1 MRQQPFDRWEEQ
13 VRTTASAFP
22 YPPTPDVT
30 GAVLRRL
37 ATEPRGRRRIGI
49 LARTAVALA
58 VILAVLLAVPPVRA
72 ALLDILRIG
81 AVRILPAPVPD
92 VATPVRGSSPTPQP
106 GTAITS
112 GSPTV
117 VPTLPAVS
125 GLELSGEITLP
136 EARERVAFPIQLPA
150 HPPDLGPP
158 DRVFVERFGGSVVVL
173 VWQEPRA
180 DRVRL
185 ALYELGP
192 GVSAQK
198 VAPRVVRETSVN
210 GHRAV
215 WGEGAHLFR
224 LLGGGPDEEEYW
236 RVVESNVLIWEEGG
250 VTYRLE
256 TRRSL
261 KEAVTIAESLR

>member
-1 MRQQPFDRWEEQ
+1 MRQQSFDGWEER

-37 ATEPRGRRRIGI
+37 ATEPHGRRRIRI
-49 LARTAVALA
+49 LARTAVAAALVLA
-58 VILAVLLAVPPVRA
+58 VMLAVPPVRA
-72 ALLDILRIG
+72 ALLDVLRIG
-81 AVRILPAPVPD
+81 AVRILPAPLTE
-92 VATPVRGSSPTPQP
+92 VATPVRESSPTPRP

-117 VPTLPAVS
+117 VPSLPAVS
-125 GLELSGEITLP
+125 GLELSGELTLP
-136 EARERVAFPIQLPA
+136 EARERVAFPIYLPA
-150 HPPDLGPP
+150 YPPDLGRP

-173 VWQEPRA
+173 VWLEPGSE
-180 DRVRL
+180 RVRL
-185 ALYELGP
+185 ALYEMGP

-224 LLGGGPDEEEYW
+224 LLGGGADGDEYW
-236 RVVESNVLIWEEGG
+236 RVVESNVLIWEERG

-256 TRRSL
+256 TSRSL
-261 KEAVTIAESLR
+261 REAVIIAESLR